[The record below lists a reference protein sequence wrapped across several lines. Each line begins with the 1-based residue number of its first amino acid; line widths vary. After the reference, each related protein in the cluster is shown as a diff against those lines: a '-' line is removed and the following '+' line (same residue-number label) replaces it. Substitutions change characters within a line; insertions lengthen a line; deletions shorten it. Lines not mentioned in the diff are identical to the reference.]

1 MFEPQGQPRVFAVP
15 PGADFS
21 LTFVTGLI
29 DRMRDRDPIEMAR
42 LLVLVNTRRTG
53 QRMAELLQAE
63 GARLLPQ
70 ILPVT
75 ELAQAIPGIAPA
87 LPAPALRRR
96 LELSRIVFALLDK
109 TPDVAPRS
117 AAFDLADALAQLIDE
132 MHEEGVAPEA
142 LTGLDLGDL
151 SQHWTQSLK
160 VLSIVTQFFGPESA
174 AQMTP
179 AARLS
184 DLVDRLAARWQED
197 PPQTPILVAGST
209 GSRGTTFRLM
219 QAVARLPQGALVLPG
234 YDFAQPDSVWDN
246 LLRTRAEDH
255 PQYRFARL
263 RQALDLDS
271 EGVRLWHGPAQGSPH
286 HPLISLALRPAPVSD
301 QWVVEGPK
309 LGDLVG
315 ATEGLSLIE
324 APTARDE
331 ALAVAVAV
339 RAAVAEGQVAAV
351 VTPDRTLTRAI
362 AAELDRWG
370 IRADDSA
377 GEPLAQTAE
386 GRLLRHAAEALAAPV
401 PVESALVILKHPLVH
416 AAEGRGRHLDWTR
429 QLELRLRR
437 EGRPYP
443 GPDDLARLI
452 AADGTGREAWA
463 DWIARALLR
472 IDRPARRSFAEHLR
486 HHLAMVEL
494 LSCGPG
500 DMPEELPIWSGP
512 AGAKARQVMAEMERE
527 ADVLGDLTGA
537 EYRDFL
543 TAVLSQAEVR
553 ATVEAHP
560 SVRFWGTIEARIQGA
575 DLVILAGLNE
585 GVWPSQPRAD
595 FWMNRRMR
603 QEVGLTLP
611 ERRIGL
617 SAHDFQQAASA
628 PRVILSRSVRDAEA
642 QTVPSRWLSRLS
654 NLLDGLP
661 ETGRPALAAMRAR
674 GQHWAGLAAAIE
686 RPEPDQIRNPATR
699 PAPRPPV
706 SARPDRLSVTEI
718 QKLIRDPYAIYARHV
733 LRLKALDPLRPEP
746 DALVQGEVF
755 HGILERFVLA
765 TLQLPELLTVE
776 ALMDEADATLAVKAH
791 WPGIRQVWRGRIEAF
806 ADWFVQTEIER
817 RRHGTPM
824 TVEARRELT
833 LSDPPFTLVG
843 KPDRIDLL
851 ADGSAEIID
860 YKTGA
865 IPQRKDIQHFD
876 RQLMLLALMA
886 EMGVFGGPEGL
897 KVSRVT
903 HIGLGATPEAKSTD
917 LEPGASDETAHQLG
931 QLLRAYL
938 DPDKGYPSRRAMEGQ
953 RWSGD
958 YDHLAR
964 FGEWSASQDA
974 IAEDVG

>member
-1 MFEPQGQPRVFAVP
+1 MFEPQDRPRVFAMP

-21 LTFVTGLI
+21 KGFVAGLL
-29 DRMRDRDPIEMAR
+29 DRMRDCDPIEMAR
-42 LLVLVNTRRTG
+42 VRVLVNTRRTG
-53 QRMAELLQAE
+53 KRMAELLQAE

-75 ELAQAIPGIAPA
+75 ELAQAIPGLIPA
-87 LPAPALRRR
+87 LPGSAMRRR
-96 LELSRIVFALLDK
+96 LELSRIIFALLDT

-117 AAFDLADALAQLIDE
+117 AVFDLADAVAQLVDE
-132 MHEEGVAPEA
+132 MHEERVSPEA
-142 LTGLDLGDL
+142 LTGLDLGDMSL
-151 SQHWTQSLK
+151 HWAQSLK
-160 VLSIVTQFFGPESA
+160 VLSIITRFFGPESA
-174 AQMTP
+174 ATLTP

-184 DLVDRLAARWQED
+184 DLVDRLVAQWQEK

-234 YDFAQPDSVWDN
+234 YDFAQPQTVWDS
-246 LLRTRAEDH
+246 LQRTRAEDH

-263 RQALDLDS
+263 RQALDMDGA
-271 EGVRLWHGPAQGSPH
+271 EVRLWSGEALGSAH

-301 QWVVEGPK
+301 QWVVEGPL
-309 LGDLVG
+309 LGDLVT
-315 ATEGLSLIE
+315 ATHGLSLIE

-339 RAAVAEGQVAAV
+339 RAAVAEGLVAAV

-370 IRADDSA
+370 IIADDSA
-377 GEPLAQTAE
+377 GEPLAQTAQ

-401 PVESALVILKHPLVH
+401 PVETMLVILKHPLVH

-443 GPDDLARLI
+443 GTEDLSRLI
-452 AADGTGREAWA
+452 ALDGKGRDGWT
-463 DWIARALLR
+463 DWIGRTLLE
-472 IDRPARRSFAEHLR
+472 IDRPGKRSFAEHLR
-486 HHLAMVEL
+486 HHVALAEM
-494 LSCGPG
+494 LSGGPDAPTEG
-500 DMPEELPIWSGP
+500 LPLWSGP
-512 AGAKARQVMAEMERE
+512 AGAKARQVMAEIERE
-527 ADVLGDLTGA
+527 AEVLGDLTGA

-543 TAVLSQAEVR
+543 SAVLDRAEVR

-575 DLVILAGLNE
+575 DLIILSGLNE
-585 GVWPSQPRAD
+585 GIWPSQPRAD

-603 QEVGLTLP
+603 QAVGLTLP

-628 PRVILSRSVRDAEA
+628 PRVILSRAVRDAEA
-642 QTVPSRWLSRLS
+642 QTVPSRWLSRMT
-654 NLLDGLP
+654 NLLGGLP
-661 ETGRPALAAMRAR
+661 GTGVAALAAMQERGHRWTDLAR
-674 GQHWAGLAAAIE
+674 RIEQPTAAQLAA
-686 RPEPDQIRNPATR
+686 PATR
-699 PAPRPPV
+699 PAPRPPLE
-706 SARPDRLSVTEI
+706 ARPDRLSVTEI
-718 QKLIRDPYAIYARHV
+718 QTLIRDPYAIYARHV
-733 LRLKALDPLRPEP
+733 LRLHALDPLRPEP

-755 HGILERFVLA
+755 HGILERFLLA
-765 TLQLPELLTVE
+765 TLQVPELLSVE
-776 ALMDEADATLAVKAH
+776 TLMDEADATLAVEAH

-806 ADWFVQTEIER
+806 AAWFVETETQR
-817 RRHGTPM
+817 RRHGRPM
-824 TVEARRELT
+824 TVEKKRAFALQNPDFV
-833 LSDPPFTLVG
+833 LIG

-851 ADGSAEIID
+851 ADGTAEIID

-865 IPQRKDIQHFD
+865 IPSAKDIQHFD

-886 EMGVFGGPEGL
+886 ENGAFDGPEGL
-897 KVSRVT
+897 TVSRVT
-903 HIGLGATPEAKSTD
+903 HIGLGATPEVRTAL
-917 LEPGASDETAHQLG
+917 LEPGASAVTARQLAD
-931 QLLRAYL
+931 LLRAYL
-938 DPDKGYPSRRAMEGQ
+938 DPHKGYPSRRAKEGQ

-964 FGEWSASQDA
+964 FGEWSASHDA
-974 IAEDVG
+974 VPEDLG